1 MRFWIGRELEGRY
14 KGINT
19 LFVQCENL
27 QPEVF
32 EKIKEILKTEKVGQ
46 IYFGAGSKNVDFV
59 PDFYYFQLFDFRKDY
74 LLTVETSV
82 WQDWY
87 KDVFNNIILTYDNL
101 PDCPN
106 LNIKVKNKNVVY
118 TFPLESG
125 YKTDLSNLER
135 DMFSGV
141 DREIKI

>member
-1 MRFWIGRELEGRY
+1 MRFWIGKELEGRY

-32 EKIKEILKTEKVGQ
+32 EKIKEILKTETVGQ
-46 IYFGAGSKNVDFV
+46 IYFGAGSKNVDFC
-59 PDFYYFQLFDFRKDY
+59 PDFYYVQLLEFRKNY
-74 LLTVETSV
+74 LLTVETSI

-118 TFPLESG
+118 TFPLENG

-141 DREIKI
+141 DREIRI

>member
-1 MRFWIGRELEGRY
+1 MISSEKEPDRVIHNKNHSGRRRSG
-14 KGINT
+14 
-19 LFVQCENL
+19 
-27 QPEVF
+27 
-32 EKIKEILKTEKVGQ
+32 
-46 IYFGAGSKNVDFV
+46 
-59 PDFYYFQLFDFRKDY
+59 FYYVQLLEFRKDY
-74 LLTVETSV
+74 LLTVETSI

-101 PDCPN
+101 PDCTN
-106 LNIKVKNKNVVY
+106 LNIKVKNNKVVY
-118 TFPLESG
+118 TFPLENG